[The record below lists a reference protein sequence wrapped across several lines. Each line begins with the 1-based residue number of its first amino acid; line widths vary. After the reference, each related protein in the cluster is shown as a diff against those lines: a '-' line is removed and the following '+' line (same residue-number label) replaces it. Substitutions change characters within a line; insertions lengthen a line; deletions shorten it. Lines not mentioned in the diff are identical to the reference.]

1 MKYRTPLV
9 VGALL
14 ISLFAGCSTRPA
26 HSAWTS
32 SDSIVIEPG
41 VSVGPVHSGMAMQQ
55 VVAELGEPDQKKD
68 GVLVYR
74 NLGLAVGPGKGGI
87 VQTVVCGSGGNA
99 FLTKSFTGH
108 TKEGIGIGASRA
120 EVVSAYGKPT
130 ATESWRGKSEFE
142 IMKYDSLGV
151 QFSLRDDKVRL
162 IAVFFKP

>member
-14 ISLFAGCSTRPA
+14 ISLFAGCSKRPA

-41 VSVGPVHSGMAMQQ
+41 VSIGPVHSGMTMQQ
-55 VVAELGEPDQKKD
+55 VVAELGQPDQKKD

-74 NLGLAVGPGKGGI
+74 NLGLSVGTDKGGI
-87 VQTVVCGSGGNA
+87 VQTALCGSGGIM
-99 FLTKSFTGH
+99 KSFTGH

-120 EVVSAYGKPT
+120 EVVGAYGKPT
-130 ATESWRGKSEFE
+130 ATESSRGKSEFE
-142 IMKYDSLGV
+142 IMKYDSIGV
-151 QFSLRDDKVRL
+151 NFGLRDDKVRF